1 MRNQRTNTLG
11 DCTVLQQAI
20 RSSHWRFSIKK
31 LFFNFHSIH
40 RKYLC
45 WSLFLKM
52 LQSLKDCNFIEQFD
66 HFHLIYHFTVPLS
79 SCVYFS
85 KLVCCEFLRRY
96 FELMCGCLL
105 VQTFPIP
112 NSVDPTWQD
121 LPFKN
126 CTSSSKISLNI
137 YHLQYL
143 CKQTQGT
150 IATLPSS
157 IQLHIFY

>member
-1 MRNQRTNTLG
+1 MTLLYCSRT
-11 DCTVLQQAI
+11 I

-112 NSVDPTWQD
+112 NSVDPAWQD

-157 IQLHIFY
+157 IQLHILY